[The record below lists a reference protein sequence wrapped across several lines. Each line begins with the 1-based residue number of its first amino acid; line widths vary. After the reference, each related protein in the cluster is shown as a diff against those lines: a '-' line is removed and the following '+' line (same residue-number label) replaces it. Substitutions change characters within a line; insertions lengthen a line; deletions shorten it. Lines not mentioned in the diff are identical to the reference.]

1 MFSSPTHHE
10 AFFLSSSSLA
20 PHSKNRVRNK
30 GKKCTEVQHRLL
42 FRHFFCSCN
51 IGVYVHADDAIPR
64 LSFPLITR
72 HHIFREK
79 HHLQTGFLSFSA
91 FLKAKISAWKARREY
106 IVRSCFRQKPY
117 CACINALTRRALRGI
132 ILCGT
137 RNEISL
143 MHHPTRRLSV
153 SPRLCSGYWY
163 QVLSCH
169 SQPSLALLVFH
180 HILVQA
186 KANFSVRDENF
197 HWQTIIKVEAR
208 EHYRKP
214 LAMNPLCSHC
224 CFYSKFFK
232 VFCNDLY
239 AYLDWSRAFDF
250 RWWAPN

>member
-20 PHSKNRVRNK
+20 PHSKIECEIREK
-30 GKKCTEVQHRLL
+30 SALKCSTG
-42 FRHFFCSCN
+42 FCSDTSF
-51 IGVYVHADDAIPR
+51 VHAI
-64 LSFPLITR
+64 LGFMCMLMTR
-72 HHIFREK
+72 FHAYPFRWLRDIIFFVKNIIYKR
-79 HHLQTGFLSFSA
+79 GFCSFSA
-91 FLKAKISAWKARREY
+91 FIKAKISAWKARREY

-132 ILCGT
+132 IPCGT

-163 QVLSCH
+163 HVLSCH
-169 SQPSLALLVFH
+169 SQPSLALLAFH

-186 KANFSVRDENF
+186 KAKFSRRDENF

-208 EHYRKP
+208 EHYRKTTRHESAMQP
-214 LAMNPLCSHC
+214 LLFSN
-224 CFYSKFFK
+224 F
-232 VFCNDLY
+232 
-239 AYLDWSRAFDF
+239 
-250 RWWAPN
+250 